1 MSGASGRKTQRLSLG
16 HHRELESSGGSFSFM
31 FGTCTGMNGSSSHLQ
46 GLHVVFPRGL
56 WFLTECWFPG
66 SHEVQAPSMS
76 VMVKKAL
83 PFIILPQNHVASLPL
98 YSINQSNH
106 KLTQSP
112 REGMKLLHLSGGS
125 VKEFASIF

>member
-1 MSGASGRKTQRLSLG
+1 MMSGASGRKTQRLSLG
-16 HHRELESSGGSFSFM
+16 HHRGLESSGGSFSFM

-56 WFLTECWFPG
+56 WFLTEWWFPG

-83 PFIILPQNHVASLPL
+83 PFIIFPQNPVAS
-98 YSINQSNH
+98 SINQSNH

-112 REGMKLLHLSGGS
+112 REGMKLLHLNGGS